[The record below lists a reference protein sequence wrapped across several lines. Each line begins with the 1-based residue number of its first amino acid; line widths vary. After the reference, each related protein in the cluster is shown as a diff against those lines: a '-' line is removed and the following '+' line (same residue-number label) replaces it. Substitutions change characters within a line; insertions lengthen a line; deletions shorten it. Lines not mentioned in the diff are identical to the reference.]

1 MFCEVAEGVSR
12 RAMAALWML
21 VMVFLTGQ
29 NLVQVMAASTGEYFL
44 HVILSVLF
52 HCGVFLGEYLFV
64 RRR

>member
-1 MFCEVAEGVSR
+1 
-12 RAMAALWML
+12 MAALWML